1 MKGGAGR
8 RMKGTA
14 VLYLLLCAGLLAG
27 LRPGLRP
34 HVQAA
39 EPERALFGSY
49 PTRNMVS
56 DVTGL
61 PTKWDVKTGMNIKW
75 SQASG
80 SQTYA
85 GPVVADG
92 KVFIGTN
99 NEAVR
104 NPKIK
109 GDKGVVM
116 AFRASDG
123 EFLWQMVT
131 DKLPSG
137 RVNDWP
143 QQGVCSTPFVEGKRL
158 YYTSNQAHIVCLDT
172 EGFRDGKNDGI
183 TTEKYKDETDGDVIW
198 EYDMMGE
205 ADVFPHNLAA
215 SSPMVVDDLVYV
227 TTGNGVDEGHINIP
241 SPKAPSFLALDKN
254 TGKLVWESNLPG
266 ERIIHG
272 NWSNASYGVAKG
284 RPQVVFGGGDGWVYS
299 FEPKTGALLWKFD
312 ANPKGTVYAL
322 GGRGTKNDIIASPV
336 LFEDKVYIGVG
347 QDPEHG
353 EGVGNL
359 WAFDA
364 TQSGDVTGKT
374 VAWHRGGDD
383 FRRTISTVAIK
394 DGIAYAADLSGF
406 LYALDAKTGQL
417 YWKHDVLA
425 AVWGSPFVAD
435 GKVYLGDEDGD
446 VVVLKAG
453 KTKEVLAEMHMGNS
467 VYTTP
472 FAKDGVL
479 YVLTRNRLYA
489 IAEGAKSAPAAK
501 GD

>member
-1 MKGGAGR
+1 M
-8 RMKGTA
+8 
-14 VLYLLLCAGLLAG
+14 
-27 LRPGLRP
+27 
-34 HVQAA
+34 
-39 EPERALFGSY
+39 
-49 PTRNMVS
+49 
-56 DVTGL
+56 
-61 PTKWDVKTGMNIKW
+61 
-75 SQASG
+75 
-80 SQTYA
+80 
-85 GPVVADG
+85 
-92 KVFIGTN
+92 
-99 NEAVR
+99 
-104 NPKIK
+104 
-109 GDKGVVM
+109 
-116 AFRASDG
+116 
-123 EFLWQMVT
+123 
-131 DKLPSG
+131 
-137 RVNDWP
+137 
-143 QQGVCSTPFVEGKRL
+143 
-158 YYTSNQAHIVCLDT
+158 
-172 EGFRDGKNDGI
+172 
-183 TTEKYKDETDGDVIW
+183 
-198 EYDMMGE
+198 
-205 ADVFPHNLAA
+205 
-215 SSPMVVDDLVYV
+215 
-227 TTGNGVDEGHINIP
+227 
-241 SPKAPSFLALDKN
+241 ALDKN
-254 TGKLVWESNLPG
+254 TGKLVWECNLPG

-299 FEPKTGALLWKFD
+299 FEPKTGTLLWKFD

-336 LFEDKVYIGVG
+336 MFEDKVYIGVG

-364 TQSGDVTGKT
+364 SQSGDVTGKG

-394 DGIAYAADLSGF
+394 DGIAYASDLSGF

-479 YVLTRNRLYA
+479 YVLTRNHLYA
-489 IAEGAKSAPAAK
+489 IAEGAKSAPAPK

>member
-1 MKGGAGR
+1 MKRA
-8 RMKGTA
+8 A
-14 VLYLLLCAGLLAG
+14 VVLSLLALAAVFAVPVRHARSRG
-27 LRPGLRP
+27 VAR
-34 HVQAA
+34 AA

-56 DVTGL
+56 EETAL
-61 PTKWDVKTGMNIKW
+61 PTKWDVKTGTNVKW
-75 SQASG
+75 SQATG

-92 KVFIGTN
+92 KVFLGTN
-99 NEAVR
+99 NEGER

-116 AFRASDG
+116 AFKADTG

-131 DKLPSG
+131 DKLSTG

-172 EGFRDGKNDGI
+172 EGLKDGKNDGVQ
-183 TTEKYKDETDGDVIW
+183 TEKYKDDTDGDVIW
-198 EYDMMGE
+198 EFDLMGE
-205 ADVFPHNLAA
+205 LDVFPHNLAA
-215 SSPMVVDDLVYV
+215 SSPIVVGDMVYV
-227 TTGNGVDEGHINIP
+227 TTANGVDESHVNIP
-241 SPKAPSFLALDKN
+241 SPKAPSFVALDKN

-266 ERIIHG
+266 ENIIHG
-272 NWSNASYGVAKG
+272 NWSNASFGVVKG
-284 RPQVVFGGGDGWVYS
+284 KPQVVFGGGDGWVYS
-299 FEPKTGALLWKFD
+299 FEPKTGELLWKFN
-312 ANPKGTVYAL
+312 ANPKGSVYAL
-322 GGRGTKNDIIASPV
+322 GARGTKNDIIASPV
-336 LFEDKVYIGVG
+336 IFEDKVFIGVG

-364 TQSGDVTGKT
+364 SGTGDITDKS
-374 VAWHRGGDD
+374 VVWHRGGED

-394 DGIAYAADLSGF
+394 DGIVYASNLSGF
-406 LYALDAKTGQL
+406 VYALDLQTGKP
-417 YWKHDVLA
+417 YWEHDMFA

-446 VVVLKAG
+446 VTVFKAG
-453 KTKEVLAEMHMGNS
+453 KTKEVLAEMNMGNA

-472 FAKDGVL
+472 YAKDGVL
-479 YVLTRNRLYA
+479 YVLSRNRLFA
-489 IAEGAKSAPAAK
+489 IKDGAKSEPLKK